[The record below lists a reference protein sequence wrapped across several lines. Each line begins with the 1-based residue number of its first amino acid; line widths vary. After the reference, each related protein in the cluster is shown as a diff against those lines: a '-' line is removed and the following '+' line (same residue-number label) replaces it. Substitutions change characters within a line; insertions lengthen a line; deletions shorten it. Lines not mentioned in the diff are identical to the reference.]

1 MCFLQWG
8 GLFFFL
14 LMKFVLSTYMRVL
27 RTKLRS
33 LAGLSQ
39 EVQVQYVLS
48 HLAGLINNVLNNKIN
63 KFFQRIYGN
72 IKLTVDVSVAQ
83 RF

>member
-1 MCFLQWG
+1 MSCAFCNG
-8 GLFFFL
+8 KGFFL
-14 LMKFVLSTYMRVL
+14 LMKFVLSTCMRAL
-27 RTKLRS
+27 RTKLRL

-48 HLAGLINNVLNNKIN
+48 HLDGLINNVLNNKIN
-63 KFFQRIYGN
+63 KFFQRIDGN